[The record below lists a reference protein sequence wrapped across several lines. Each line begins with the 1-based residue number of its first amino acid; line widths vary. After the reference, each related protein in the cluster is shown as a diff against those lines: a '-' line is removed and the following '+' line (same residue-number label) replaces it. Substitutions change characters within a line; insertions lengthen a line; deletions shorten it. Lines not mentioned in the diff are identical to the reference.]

1 MILQA
6 TDLYIQTIVCN
17 IIVIFPPPANDL
29 WIPSDKKWDG
39 ECASIEAAQDFLIA
53 PTVWLSP
60 QGGGVAVANANVVL
74 AVARG
79 LRPPLI
85 SGAIANA
92 RSNVAQLVAT
102 KQLADRRTLISL
114 TAANV
119 LQSPNI
125 DITA

>member
-1 MILQA
+1 M
-6 TDLYIQTIVCN
+6 
-17 IIVIFPPPANDL
+17 
-29 WIPSDKKWDG
+29 
-39 ECASIEAAQDFLIA
+39 
-53 PTVWLSP
+53 
-60 QGGGVAVANANVVL
+60 ANANVIL

-85 SGAIANA
+85 SGVIANA
-92 RSNVAQLVAT
+92 RSSVAQLVAT

-114 TAANV
+114 TAANA